1 MAFDK
6 MKQLYDMQKKARNV
20 QKELKSM
27 EIEAV
32 SADDAIKVAFNGE
45 LKLQS
50 ISIDQGY
57 YDNHNA
63 KELAGELESTVTDAL
78 NRAQQVAA
86 DKTRDIMKEMNI
98 NIPGL

>member
-6 MKQLYDMQKKARNV
+6 MKQLYEMQKKARSV
-20 QKELKSM
+20 QKELKNL

-32 SADDAIKVAFNGE
+32 SPDDAVKVVFNGE

-50 ISIDQGY
+50 VVIDQAY

-63 KELAGELESTVTDAL
+63 KDLGRVIETTITDAL
-78 NRAQQVAA
+78 DQAQKVAA
-86 DKTRDIMKEMNI
+86 DRTRDMMKDLNI
-98 NIPGL
+98 NLPGM